1 MDHPI
6 SPSIGFHD
14 TITGAFDD
22 RLLNTWQR
30 GPLFVDC
37 FFVSSCASVSLNGN
51 KTKQKP
57 LWIEWFCP
65 SVSLGGDLYPD
76 MGFRDG
82 YGFFP
87 CDSVSP
93 SAGSDGR
100 AMLLRGP
107 AWMDQG
113 TRHGEAGDGHTAGC
127 PETPS
132 QPRAGAAVPPVIPVL
147 GSGGRDG
154 AERGSGFEA
163 SPGEK
168 RPRDAVSKAS
178 RARQAEGDG
187 VRVARSPAESRVRI
201 PRPSPPQNSSHGT
214 TRPEFES
221 SSRPSSPR
229 KIPIVRRPP
238 KKLKIKKMHFWA
250 NLQVP
255 PPPPPLCSLFV
266 AGFR

>member
-1 MDHPI
+1 VPQF
-6 SPSIGFHD
+6 PSME
-14 TITGAFDD
+14 
-22 RLLNTWQR
+22 
-30 GPLFVDC
+30 
-37 FFVSSCASVSLNGN
+37 
-51 KTKQKP
+51 TKQNKSP
-57 LWIEWFCP
+57 YGL
-65 SVSLGGDLYPD
+65 SGSVHVSLGGDLYPD

-201 PRPSPPQNSSHGT
+201 PRPSPPPKFL
-214 TRPEFES
+214 TRDHT
-221 SSRPSSPR
+221 SRVR
-229 KIPIVRRPP
+229 ILIPAKLP
-238 KKLKIKKMHFWA
+238 KKNPHCETPPQKIK
-250 NLQVP
+250 N
-255 PPPPPLCSLFV
+255 
-266 AGFR
+266 